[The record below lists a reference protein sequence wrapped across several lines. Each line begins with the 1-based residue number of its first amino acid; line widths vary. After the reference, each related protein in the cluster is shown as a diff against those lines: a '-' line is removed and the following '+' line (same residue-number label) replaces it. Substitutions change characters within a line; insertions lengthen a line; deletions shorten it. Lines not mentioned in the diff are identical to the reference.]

1 MEKVK
6 GAVDGSPLMTSDHVP
21 APPPTPAR
29 VAPAPI
35 IGAGWTPP
43 PVPAPAASAPA
54 PRPDPVILLD
64 ALVEQ
69 IDGVRGAI
77 LASVDG
83 FAISRSTSMADEPSH
98 PAMLAAAVGLAHQ
111 LVEMGK
117 GTQLRQLVVD
127 HDGGLMLVWPIGT
140 ERVLAVLTST
150 TVDQRR
156 LRAVVQSRA
165 QWLSGG
171 AP

>member
-6 GAVDGSPLMTSDHVP
+6 GALDGSSSMTGGNM
-21 APPPTPAR
+21 PAR
-29 VAPAPI
+29 PA
-35 IGAGWTPP
+35 WTPP
-43 PVPAPAASAPA
+43 AVSTAAPPTASP
-54 PRPDPVILLD
+54 PDPVILLD

-69 IDGVRGAI
+69 IEGVRGAI

-83 FAISRSTSMADEPSH
+83 FAITRSSSMADEPSH

-117 GTQLRQLVVD
+117 GTLLRQLVVD

-140 ERVLAVLTST
+140 ERVLAVLTT
-150 TVDQRR
+150 NTVDQRR
-156 LRAVVQSRA
+156 LRAVVHSRA

-171 AP
+171 AR